1 MRLITLLLLP
11 LALWATTTVAQDDD
25 LDFLFADTP
34 STATPRPTPTPAPGS
49 AQPKDDPDLQT
60 IPVDALRSPEPTPVR
75 APQARV
81 IEEIVVTAQKR
92 EQSLQDVPIS
102 VTAVDGS
109 FIEMTNASD
118 LADVSLYVPNVRV
131 DADDLGS
138 PQLFIR
144 GFGTNAFNPSFESS
158 VGFVQDEVYFGRPA
172 YFTESMFDVERV
184 EVLRGPQ
191 GTLFGKNTIAG
202 VFNVTSRG
210 PSELFEGDAR
220 YTYGQN
226 NAHRV
231 EAGVGGMFADWG
243 GIRISGL
250 YRDEDGA
257 LYNQFQQRD
266 EQALEQMAG
275 RIKLRL
281 LPSDVLSI
289 DISAQ
294 VSDTEAPFWPFQL
307 AVLDEGTRNF
317 LNSYDSDIE
326 DDPYNFRTSFNTPG
340 FIEKGSET
348 LSAIT
353 TWDTGDL
360 WGLQDSALTLVLAGS
375 KLHIDQLNE
384 LDVSPADI
392 SRLDNFEDHKQL
404 SGELRFSA
412 RADSLFGWGG
422 DVDLVAGAF
431 WYDSEYTLLARI
443 HAGSDIGSF
452 VLTEDALQLISG
464 SGGFGLLAGLPGIPL
479 LGNILGPIIGEDF
492 YQLDYDQGV
501 SSLAFFGQMTWYL
514 TERIAITPG
523 IRINSEEKNVDS
535 AGTQQCTLDSLGLP
549 VCIMAALLG
558 AENYEQRGLQRKES
572 DVSPKL
578 VVQYFS
584 DNDINLFASYAR
596 GYKSGGFNSL
606 SYNGEDL
613 EFEPENAE
621 TFELGIKAT
630 LFDRT
635 LRLNATLY
643 ETRFDNLQVLAFNG
657 LFFDVSNAASAR
669 SRGLEADFM
678 WFTPFEPLQIMGSVG
693 LLDATYDDYQGAPAP
708 VRDDEGNLQLD
719 ETQDLSGKRIAFAPR
734 TTATLTPMLTF
745 PLWGLVGNLAVDVL
759 HQGEQY
765 TDTDLDPNTRVEAYT
780 MYAARLTLANE
791 RDSWSLTLGASNL
804 TDERVL
810 NQVTDATF
818 FPGSYFAQQANGR
831 EWFATFSMRFGD

>member
-1 MRLITLLLLP
+1 MRLITLFALP
-11 LALWATTTVAQDDD
+11 LLVWAAAANAQDED
-25 LDFLFADTP
+25 LDFLFEDSDSTPQASPTP
-34 STATPRPTPTPAPGS
+34 SPAAQQTSGDTLKTISVDPLRPAEPSPAPMAKG
-49 AQPKDDPDLQT
+49 
-60 IPVDALRSPEPTPVR
+60 
-75 APQARV
+75 RV

-109 FIEMTNASD
+109 FIEMTNAAD
-118 LADVSLYVPNVRV
+118 LAEVSLYVPNVRV

-158 VGFVQDEVYFGRPA
+158 VGFVQDEIFFGRPA
-172 YFTESMFDVERV
+172 YFTESMFDIERV

-220 YTYGQN
+220 YTYGEN
-226 NAHRV
+226 NAHRL
-231 EAGVGGMFADWG
+231 EAGAGGMFADWG
-243 GIRISGL
+243 GVRIAGL

-257 LYNQFQQRD
+257 LYNQFQDRD
-266 EQALEQMAG
+266 EQAMEQMAG
-275 RIKLRL
+275 RLKLRL
-281 LPSDVLSI
+281 LPSDSVSV

-294 VSDTEAPFWPFQL
+294 VSDTDAPFWPFQL
-307 AVLDEGTRNF
+307 AVLDDDTRNF
-317 LNSYDSDIE
+317 LSSYDPDIE
-326 DDPYNFRTSFNTPG
+326 DDPYNFRTSFDTPG

-353 TWDTGDL
+353 NWEVGDL
-360 WGLQDSALTLVLAGS
+360 WGLQDSTVTLVVAGS

-392 SRLDNFEDHKQL
+392 ARLDNFEDHKQL
-404 SGELRFSA
+404 SGELRFASH
-412 RADSLFGWGG
+412 ADSLFGWGG

-431 WYDSEYTLLARI
+431 WYDSGYSLLARI
-443 HAGSDIGSF
+443 RTGADIAAYA
-452 VLTEDALQLISG
+452 LTEDAFQLISG
-464 SGGFGLLAGLPGIPL
+464 TGGTGLLGNLPGIPL
-479 LGNILGPIIGEDF
+479 LGTLTGPLIGEDY
-492 YQLDYDQGV
+492 YQLDYDQDV
-501 SSLAFFGQMTWYL
+501 SALAFFGQMTWYL
-514 TERIAITPG
+514 TDRIALTPG
-523 IRINSEEKNVDS
+523 IRINSEQKTVDS
-535 AGTQQCTLDSLGLP
+535 SGQQQCTLDQLGLP
-549 VCIMAALLG
+549 VCVMSTLLG
-558 AENYEQRGLQRKES
+558 AEDYDQNGLERDES
-572 DVSPKL
+572 DVSPKF
-578 VVQYFS
+578 VIQYFG

-606 SYNGEDL
+606 SFNGEDL
-613 EFEPENAE
+613 EFEPETAE
-621 TFELGIKAT
+621 TFELGVKAT
-630 LFDRT
+630 LFNRT
-635 LRLNATLY
+635 LRVNATLY
-643 ETRFDNLQVLAFNG
+643 DTSFDNLQVLAFNG

-678 WFTPFEPLQIMGSVG
+678 WFTPFEPLQIMGSIG
-693 LLDATYDDYQGAPAP
+693 LLDAAYDDYQGAPAP
-708 VRDDEGNLQLD
+708 ARDADGNLQLD

-745 PLWGLVGNLAVDVL
+745 PLFGLVGNLAIDVL

-765 TDTDLDPNTRVEAYT
+765 TDTDLDPNTRVDAYT
-780 MYAARLTLANE
+780 LFAARLTLANQ
-791 RDSWSLTLGASNL
+791 RDSWSLTLGGSNL

-818 FPGSYFAQQANGR
+818 FPGSYFAQQASGR
-831 EWFATFSMRFGD
+831 ELFATFSMRFGD